1 MHIPSISK
9 YVRWKYILEKKNRK
23 KLIQLFKNS
32 QINGIDRQALKKSN
46 LNNKSTRHSSKQVF
60 QHENFQPVFVCRGQQ
75 SEKYLHVFVFSL
87 IQRNQD
93 QKLSFLKFLYFSNYR
108 LYPDSSTDYRR
119 VRLVF
124 FSSDDKRQRQIGID
138 LYHFCVIYYEFKI

>member
-1 MHIPSISK
+1 MEI
-9 YVRWKYILEKKNRK
+9 YFRKKNRK
-23 KLIQLFKNS
+23 KIIQLFKNS

-75 SEKYLHVFVFSL
+75 SEKYLHVFVFSQ

-93 QKLSFLKFLYFSNYR
+93 QKLSFLKFLYFSYYR

-124 FSSDDKRQRQIGID
+124 FSVINDRDKSESIGT
-138 LYHFCVIYYEFKI
+138 VSV